1 MSERKI
7 IKTKLGL
14 VVGRF
19 QPLHDGHKYLI
30 AMAIKENDLV
40 VICIGSAQKA
50 DPLPLEE
57 RLRRLNV
64 FIKSVECK
72 NKKIKVAYL
81 PDIESD
87 ERWPLYLKNGTGIT
101 DETMNTFYTGDD
113 LPREYLSAMEELGFA
128 IKAVERSSFNYIAP
142 DGEIHNLKCAT
153 QIREIHKRLHAGAI

>member
-30 AMAIKENDLV
+30 TMAIKENDLV

-50 DPLPLEE
+50 DPLPLDE

-64 FIKSVECK
+64 FLRSVECK

-87 ERWPLYLKNGTGIT
+87 ERWPLYLKNGTGVT

-113 LPREYLSAMEELGFA
+113 LPRDYLLAMEELGFA

-142 DGEIHNLKCAT
+142 DGEIHKLKCAT